1 MKFAIIR
8 NETSRVDWKKLG
20 DVRNWEKLR
29 VHINGMTVE
38 RTSQNIIIHPGKM
51 VGFNADKLLFD
62 AGRAIQKCKDIL
74 ESQFGMLLS
83 SEVWS
88 CISLFSGFTVKKL
101 KKM

>member
-51 VGFNADKLLFD
+51 VGFNIEKLLFD
-62 AGRAIQKCKDIL
+62 AGRAVQKCKDC
-74 ESQFGMLLS
+74 LLYTS
-83 SEVWS
+83 PSPRD
-88 CISLFSGFTVKKL
+88 
-101 KKM
+101 